1 MKEVTM
7 PLFLIER
14 NFSDAIEMNPEYAAE
29 IKLVNDDLGLQW
41 LYSFLS
47 ADRKKSYCLYTAPS
61 ADKIRDAAKRLN
73 VPADVIVEV
82 GELRPEM
89 FAPRA

>member
-1 MKEVTM
+1 M
-7 PLFLIER
+7 PMFLIER
-14 NFSDAIEMNPEYAAE
+14 NFADAIEMNPDFAAD
-29 IKLVNDDLGLQW
+29 IKRINDDVGAQW

-47 ADRKKSYCLYTAPS
+47 ADRKKSYCLYAAPS
-61 ADKIRDAAKRLN
+61 ADAIREASKRLN

-89 FAPRA
+89 FTPSA

>member
-1 MKEVTM
+1 MTM

-14 NFSDAIEMNPEYAAE
+14 NFADAIEMNPEFAAD
-29 IKLVNDDLGLQW
+29 IKRVNDDIGVQW

-47 ADRKKSYCLYTAPS
+47 ADRKKSYCLHAAPS
-61 ADKIRDAAKRLN
+61 ADAVREASKLLN

-89 FAPRA
+89 FTPSA

>member
-1 MKEVTM
+1 MTM
-7 PLFLIER
+7 PMFLIER
-14 NFSDAIEMNPEYAAE
+14 NFADAIEMNPDFAAD
-29 IKLVNDDLGLQW
+29 IKRINDGVGVQW

-47 ADRKKSYCLYTAPS
+47 ADRKKSYCLDAAPS
-61 ADKIRDAAKRLN
+61 ADAIREASKRLN

-89 FAPRA
+89 FAPSA